1 MKGTGHYLCLF
12 EIVFSMLV
20 TILTKKMPKSV
31 KKMNQAL
38 GLSKDAKFLYDI
50 VDIASNKVPNI

>member
-1 MKGTGHYLCLF
+1 
-12 EIVFSMLV
+12 MLV
-20 TILTKKMPKSV
+20 TALTKKMPKSV

-50 VDIASNKVPNI
+50 VDIASNKVHTRYLTK